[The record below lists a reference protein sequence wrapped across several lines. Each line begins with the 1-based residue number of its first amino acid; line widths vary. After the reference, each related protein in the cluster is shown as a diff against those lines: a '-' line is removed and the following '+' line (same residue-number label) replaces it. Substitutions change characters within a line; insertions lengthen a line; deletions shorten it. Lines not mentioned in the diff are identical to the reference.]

1 MILGGEEKGG
11 RGEGRGGKKE
21 GRGGGLMQQKT
32 GEVGKKSLAPS
43 LDKLILIFNPI
54 YFDLKT
60 FKGRAEVL
68 LAHKKSR
75 QVSNYILS

>member
-32 GEVGKKSLAPS
+32 GEVGKKVWPHLWTN
-43 LDKLILIFNPI
+43 LF
-54 YFDLKT
+54 
-60 FKGRAEVL
+60 
-68 LAHKKSR
+68 
-75 QVSNYILS
+75 